1 MHNMQTCKQ
10 HTIQV
15 LSTNVANGFATM
27 RKLQIMTVG
36 TEETERFCR
45 IFDKFFDIFNT
56 RVIEENIRK
65 KKPNLKPFYGDD
77 DSRLKVSIS
86 AFLMDSAWLLLCHS
100 GWRKI
105 CYNI

>member
-1 MHNMQTCKQ
+1 
-10 HTIQV
+10 
-15 LSTNVANGFATM
+15 
-27 RKLQIMTVG
+27 MTVD

-45 IFDKFFDIFNT
+45 MFDKFFDIFNT

-86 AFLMDSAWLLLCHS
+86 AFLMDNGYHSATVVGGRYATIFKGLGKVGKSGNNHS
-100 GWRKI
+100 QGS
-105 CYNI
+105 